1 MAFSQVALGV
11 SASCNLSGLPEERR
25 PVLFSNLVGGLR
37 VPRVSSPGTSL
48 GARRQRC
55 EAQGRGRLKFA
66 EETRTVE
73 NGQSRSSVDIPVSCY
88 QILGVP
94 DQAEKDEIVKSVMEL
109 RNAEIEDGYT
119 LDAVMAREELLMDVR
134 DKLLF
139 EAEYA
144 GNPREK
150 LPPRASLRIPWTWLP
165 GALCL
170 LQEVGEIKLVLEMGR
185 AALQRPDAKP
195 YIHDLLL
202 SMALAEC
209 SIAKTAFEMGKVSQ
223 GFEALARGQYLL
235 RSKTSLEN
243 LPLLNQIEESL
254 EELAPACTLELL
266 SLPHT
271 PENAERRRGAI
282 AALRELLRQGLEV
295 ETTCRVQDWPCFL
308 GQALMKLMATEI
320 VDLLSWDLL
329 AVTRK
334 NKKSLESQNQR
345 VVIDFNCFY
354 TALLAHIALG
364 FSSKQM
370 DLINKSKTI
379 CECLEA
385 SESINLKFEESFCA
399 LLLGLGSEK
408 VVAENLQLLE
418 SDQKPSSQ
426 GNETSQKEA
435 EDSNNIY
442 PAVEKWL
449 KNSALGLFRDTRDCS
464 PSLAKFFCG
473 EQKNHVIG
481 RQQKRAEQAI
491 KNVSQKS
498 SFILPPAHKF
508 GASESSFQK
517 IDSTR
522 HLDSATRK
530 LAPSGLQ
537 SQLLEDSVN
546 SGVGPS
552 PMPMNRNIDLSQ
564 EKAWESWWSVGE
576 SKGRL
581 TMAALVLCVV
591 FTTFK
596 MFHVRLGQ
604 RNGTPLKL
612 STTAFAWTADGAP
625 DSATCPNKSS
635 IFGRMTDLFAVF
647 KNQVYPRSR
656 SPANQSMWPA
666 DDLSVL
672 IKPPASTGGMLHK
685 RQMSLEEAET
695 LVKQWQAIKA
705 GALGPNHQLQSLPDV
720 LSDSMLEQ
728 WQALAE
734 TAVSNSCFW
743 RFLLL
748 QLSILRADILS
759 DGLGWEMAEIDAVLE
774 EAAEL
779 VDGSLPKNPNYY
791 STYQIRYVLRRHS
804 DGSWRFC
811 GCGIQAPG

>member
-1 MAFSQVALGV
+1 MAFSKVALGV
-11 SASCNLSGLPEERR
+11 SASCNLSGLHEERR
-25 PVLFSNLVGGLR
+25 PVLFSDLVQGLR
-37 VPRVSSPGTSL
+37 VPKVSSPGASL
-48 GARRQRC
+48 GARRRRC
-55 EAQGRGRLKFA
+55 EAQGRGRLKLA

-73 NGQSRSSVDIPVSCY
+73 NGHSRSSVDIPVSCY
-88 QILGVP
+88 QILGIP
-94 DQAEKDEIVKSVMEL
+94 NQAEKDEIVKSVMEL

-119 LDAVMAREELLMDVR
+119 LDAVIAREELLMDVR

-139 EAEYA
+139 EPEYA
-144 GNPREK
+144 GNAREK
-150 LPPRASLRIPWTWLP
+150 VPPRASLHISWTWLP

-170 LQEVGEIKLVLEMGR
+170 LQEVGEVKLVLEMGR

-195 YIHDLLL
+195 YVHDLLL

-209 SIAKTAFEMGKVSQ
+209 SIAKHAFEMGKVSQ

-295 ETTCRVQDWPCFL
+295 ETSCRVRDWPCFL
-308 GQALMKLMATEI
+308 GQAMTKLMATEI
-320 VDLLSWDLL
+320 VDLLSWDVL

-354 TALLAHIALG
+354 IALLAHIALG
-364 FSSKQM
+364 FSTKQM
-370 DLINKSKTI
+370 DLINKSKTM

-385 SESINLKFEESFCA
+385 FEGINLKFEESLCA

-408 VVAENLQLLE
+408 VVAENFQLLE
-418 SDQKPSSQ
+418 SNQNPSSQ
-426 GNETSQKEA
+426 KVETGHKEA
-435 EDSNNIY
+435 EDGKNIY
-442 PAVEKWL
+442 PSLEKWL
-449 KNSALGLFRDTRDCS
+449 KNSALGLFTDTKDCS
-464 PSLAKFFCG
+464 PSLAEFFGG
-473 EQKNHVIG
+473 EKKNYIIG
-481 RQQKRAEQAI
+481 RQKKRTEHASTS
-491 KNVSQKS
+491 VSQKS
-498 SFILPPAHKF
+498 SFVLPPPHKL
-508 GASESSFQK
+508 GASEDSFQK

-522 HLDSATRK
+522 HLGSATRQ
-530 LAPSGLQ
+530 LAPSSLQ
-537 SQLLEDSVN
+537 SQLLGDSVH
-546 SGVGPS
+546 SGAS
-552 PMPMNRNIDLSQ
+552 PLPMQMNRNIDLSQ
-564 EKAWESWWSVGE
+564 EKAWESWWAVGE

-581 TMAALVLCVV
+581 TVAALVLCVV

-604 RNGTPLKL
+604 KNGTPLKL
-612 STTAFAWTADGAP
+612 STTAFAWTADGAS
-625 DSATCPNKSS
+625 DSVVRATKPS
-635 IFGRMTDLFAVF
+635 IFGRMTELFAVF
-647 KNQVYPRSR
+647 KNQLHPRSH
-656 SPANQSMWPA
+656 SLTNKSMWPA
-666 DDLSVL
+666 DDLLAL
-672 IKPPASTGGMLHK
+672 IKPPTSTGGMLHR

-695 LVKQWQAIKA
+695 LVKQWQTIKA
-705 GALGPNHQLQSLPDV
+705 EALGPHHHLQSLPDI
-720 LSDSMLEQ
+720 LCDSMLDQ

-734 TAVSNSCFW
+734 TAMSSSCFW

-759 DGLGWEMAEIDAVLE
+759 DGAGWEMAEIDAILE

-779 VDGSLPKNPNYY
+779 VDESLPKNPNYY
-791 STYQIRYVLRRHS
+791 STYQIRYVLKRQN

-811 GCGIQAPG
+811 GCGIQTPG